1 MKVSIFSLLEH
12 VAALLCVAAQ
22 YLRKIYAL
30 KMKILADIL
39 RNDTLKLTVGMM
51 AMLRECNV

>member
-1 MKVSIFSLLEH
+1 MLLLYY
-12 VAALLCVAAQ
+12 VLSVQ
-22 YLRKIYAL
+22 YMRKIYAL
-30 KMKILADIL
+30 KMKILAHIL

>member
-1 MKVSIFSLLEH
+1 MLLLYY
-12 VAALLCVAAQ
+12 VLSVQ
-22 YLRKIYAL
+22 YMRKIYAL

-39 RNDTLKLTVGMM
+39 RSDTLKLTVGMM